1 MNPAWIAVDWGT
13 SNLRAWAVDAGGRVA
28 ARAESDRGAK
38 YLGREDFEGALLAL
52 ISDWLPKSG
61 NLPVLVGG
69 MAGSRRGWAEAP
81 YIEIPCD
88 LSELSRRRVAVTTA
102 DGRMNVEI
110 VPGLC
115 QRVAGR
121 PDVMR
126 GEEVQLLGF
135 AVAELGFDGL
145 ACLPGTHSKWV
156 ELGRGRVNG
165 FTTYLSGELF
175 EVLAAHSM
183 LAQAVEG
190 GGWDEAGFAAGVKAG
205 TATPGRL
212 LALLFGVRAAAL
224 LENRGPGWCR
234 AYLSGLTTGAELAA
248 ALEDAPP
255 DMPVALI
262 GAPSLTR
269 LYEQALTL
277 GGRTCR
283 VMSGEAATLAGLAVL
298 HDENTPLGKTGTD
311 RP

>member
-13 SNLRAWAVDAGGRVA
+13 SNLRTWAVDAGHRVA

-38 YLGREDFEGALLAL
+38 FLARDEFEGALLAL

-61 NLPVLVGG
+61 SLPVLVGG

-81 YIEIPCD
+81 YIETPCD
-88 LSELSRRRVAVTTA
+88 LGELFRRRVSVPTT
-102 DGRMNVEI
+102 DPRMNVEI

-135 AVAELGFDGL
+135 AAAEPGFIGL

-156 ELGRGRVNG
+156 ELDRGRVSG

-175 EVLAAHSM
+175 EVLAEYSM
-183 LAQAVEG
+183 LAQAMEG
-190 GGWDEAGFAAGVKAG
+190 GGWDEAGFAAGVRAG
-205 TATPGRL
+205 TAAPGRL

-224 LENRGPGWCR
+224 LENRNPAWCR
-234 AYLSGLTTGAELAA
+234 SYLSGLTTGAELAA
-248 ALEDAPP
+248 AVEGAATDI
-255 DMPVALI
+255 PVALI

-283 VMSGEAATLAGLAVL
+283 VMSGEAATLAGLAAL
-298 HDENTPLGKTGTD
+298 HDDNTPLGKTGTD